1 MKISDDLEKNKVKNN
16 EQAKCSEEEQKKV
29 LDKES
34 AVKSSVDVKNDDKP
48 SVKSNEELNQKPSQK
63 PNNESSVKTKD
74 LEEVSRSQQIKS
86 KIKKQFIKYFIA
98 NAGDNEQNKL
108 NQKRFGVFI
117 GAIVL
122 ILLLPVFYGIT
133 QKAEEQSVKL
143 PDSQGFELQKL
154 TEEGASYEDKWIKG
168 ARKEVN
174 AEKEKADAIGSVIR

>member
-98 NAGDNEQNKL
+98 NAGDN
-108 NQKRFGVFI
+108 
-117 GAIVL
+117 
-122 ILLLPVFYGIT
+122 
-133 QKAEEQSVKL
+133 
-143 PDSQGFELQKL
+143 
-154 TEEGASYEDKWIKG
+154 
-168 ARKEVN
+168 
-174 AEKEKADAIGSVIR
+174 